1 LTTYNLR
8 KILYPGELEE
18 MVNTRR
24 RRGGAS
30 TRKNRGLVSKV
41 YSPIHHAFMA
51 GEEAVAAV
59 TNTARNVV
67 STGIRG
73 VDKIG
78 RSVTGHAD
86 AAVRNVFSRRRS
98 GGARRKSRKAS
109 RKGRKAS
116 RKGRKASRKSRKNRR
131 N

>member
-1 LTTYNLR
+1 
-8 KILYPGELEE
+8 

-24 RRGGAS
+24 RSNRRAS
-30 TRKNRGLVSKV
+30 TRKNSGLVSKV
-41 YSPIHHAFMA
+41 YSPFHHAFMA

-86 AAVRNVFSRRRS
+86 AAVRNVFSRKRS
-98 GGARRKSRKAS
+98 GGASRKNRKAS
-109 RKGRKAS
+109 RKNRKAS
-116 RKGRKASRKSRKNRR
+116 RKNRKASRKNRKNRR

>member
-1 LTTYNLR
+1 
-8 KILYPGELEE
+8 

-41 YSPIHHAFMA
+41 YSPFHHAFMA

-86 AAVRNVFSRRRS
+86 AAVRNVFSRKRS
-98 GGARRKSRKAS
+98 GGARKSRKS
-109 RKGRKAS
+109 RKGRKG
-116 RKGRKASRKSRKNRR
+116 RKGSRKNRR

>member
-1 LTTYNLR
+1 
-8 KILYPGELEE
+8 

-24 RRGGAS
+24 RSNRRAS
-30 TRKNRGLVSKV
+30 TRKNSGLVSKV
-41 YSPIHHAFMA
+41 YSPVHHAFMA

-86 AAVRNVFSRRRS
+86 AAVRNVFSRKRS
-98 GGARRKSRKAS
+98 GGASRKAS
-109 RKGRKAS
+109 RKNRKAS
-116 RKGRKASRKSRKNRR
+116 RKNRKASRKNRR